1 MPEKIS
7 SVETN
12 LYHKKNFF
20 FTEQDYFMVHIDLLT
35 TRQS

>member
-12 LYHKKNFF
+12 PYHKKNFF
-20 FTEQDYFMVHIDLLT
+20 FTEDYVMVHIDLLT
-35 TRQS
+35 TRHS